1 MPNLLRYLDYFWN
14 SFRIGYLML
23 QQKIDSR
30 GHRMRT
36 RMKKLNNA
44 TKGIFQISLSKMC
57 TLK

>member
-1 MPNLLRYLDYFWN
+1 MPNLLRYLDNFWN
-14 SFRIGYLML
+14 SLRIDYLML
-23 QQKIDSR
+23 QQNIDCR

-44 TKGIFQISLSKMC
+44 TKGICQISLSKMC